1 MALYVALAC
10 GLAAVV
16 YGFVQRSWILSQDAG
31 NARMQE
37 IAGAIQQGAAA
48 YLARQYKTIAIVGV
62 VLAVLIFIFLS
73 KMTAAGF
80 VLGAVLMRSAGCVVN
95 DIADRDFDRHVART
109 RDRPITAGLVGVKE
123 ALVLAAVLT
132 LLAGCLVLM
141 LNGLTIAMSLLA
153 LVFAFTYPFTKRFF
167 AVPQAWLG
175 IAFGFGIPMAYAAAT
190 GRVPAV
196 AWVMMLA
203 NVFWAIA
210 YDTAY
215 AMVDREDDLKIGIKT
230 SAITFGRYDL
240 VGIAVAHGA
249 FLLTMIAVGVMTG
262 RGGVYFGALVL
273 CALLARYQVALCA
286 TREPQQCFKAFM
298 NNTTVGG
305 IVFLGILMD
314 GWFRVA
320 L

>member
-1 MALYVALAC
+1 MADSPSAAPISLATRLSYYEKLMRLDRPVGILLLLWPALWALWLSS
-10 GLAAVV
+10 GGRPDLVLV
-16 YGFVQRSWILSQDAG
+16 WI
-31 NARMQE
+31 
-37 IAGAIQQGAAA
+37 
-48 YLARQYKTIAIVGV
+48 
-62 VLAVLIFIFLS
+62 
-73 KMTAAGF
+73 F
-80 VLGAVLMRSAGCVVN
+80 VLGAALMRSAGCVVN
-95 DIADRDFDRHVART
+95 DIADRNFDRHVART

-132 LLAGCLVLM
+132 VLAGSLVLM
-141 LNGLTIAMSLLA
+141 LNWLTIAMSLLA

-167 AVPQAWLG
+167 AVPQAYLG

-190 GRVPAV
+190 GSVPLV

-203 NVFWAIA
+203 NVSWAIA

-249 FLLTMIAVGVMTG
+249 FLLTMIAVGVMTQ
-262 RGGVYFGALVL
+262 RGGIYFGALVL

-298 NNTTVGG
+298 NNIAVGG
-305 IVFLGILMD
+305 IVFLGIMVD
-314 GWFRVA
+314 GWFRVT

>member
-1 MALYVALAC
+1 MSSTS
-10 GLAAVV
+10 AAR
-16 YGFVQRSWILSQDAG
+16 G
-31 NARMQE
+31 
-37 IAGAIQQGAAA
+37 
-48 YLARQYKTIAIVGV
+48 
-62 VLAVLIFIFLS
+62 
-73 KMTAAGF
+73 

-132 LLAGCLVLM
+132 LLAGSLVLM

-273 CALLARYQVALCA
+273 CALLARHQVALCA

-298 NNTTVGG
+298 NNITVGG

>member
-1 MALYVALAC
+1 
-10 GLAAVV
+10 
-16 YGFVQRSWILSQDAG
+16 VQRTC
-31 NARMQE
+31 E
-37 IAGAIQQGAAA
+37 
-48 YLARQYKTIAIVGV
+48 
-62 VLAVLIFIFLS
+62 
-73 KMTAAGF
+73 
-80 VLGAVLMRSAGCVVN
+80 
-95 DIADRDFDRHVART
+95 
-109 RDRPITAGLVGVKE
+109 RPLTAGLLRPAEAIALFVGLSLLSLL
-123 ALVLAAVLT
+123 LVLPMNPFT
-132 LLAGCLVLM
+132 WLLAGV
-141 LNGLTIAMSLLA
+141 AAFLA
-153 LVFAFTYPFTKRFF
+153 ATYPFTKRFF

-273 CALLARYQVALCA
+273 CALLARHQVALCA

-320 L
+320 LN

>member
-1 MALYVALAC
+1 MSTPMADSPSAAPISLATRLSYYEKLMRLDRPVGILLLLWPALWALWLSS
-10 GLAAVV
+10 GGRPDLVLV
-16 YGFVQRSWILSQDAG
+16 WI
-31 NARMQE
+31 
-37 IAGAIQQGAAA
+37 
-48 YLARQYKTIAIVGV
+48 
-62 VLAVLIFIFLS
+62 
-73 KMTAAGF
+73 F
-80 VLGAVLMRSAGCVVN
+80 VLGAALMRSAGCVVN
-95 DIADRDFDRHVART
+95 DIADRNFDRHVART

-132 LLAGCLVLM
+132 VLAGSLVLM
-141 LNGLTIAMSLLA
+141 LNWLTIAMSLLA

-167 AVPQAWLG
+167 AVPQAYLG

-190 GRVPAV
+190 GSVPLV

-203 NVFWAIA
+203 NVSWAIA

-249 FLLTMIAVGVMTG
+249 FLLTMIAVGVMTQ
-262 RGGVYFGALVL
+262 RGGIYFGALVL

-298 NNTTVGG
+298 NNIAVGG
-305 IVFLGILMD
+305 IVFLGIMVD
-314 GWFRVA
+314 GWFRVT

>member
-1 MALYVALAC
+1 MSTAMANSPSAAPISLATRLSYYEKLMRLDRPVGILLLLWPALWALW
-10 GLAAVV
+10 LASR
-16 YGFVQRSWILSQDAG
+16 GQPDL
-31 NARMQE
+31 
-37 IAGAIQQGAAA
+37 
-48 YLARQYKTIAIVGV
+48 
-62 VLAVLIFIFLS
+62 VLVW
-73 KMTAAGF
+73 MF
-80 VLGAVLMRSAGCVVN
+80 VLGAALMRSAGCVVN

-123 ALVLAAVLT
+123 ALVLALVLT
-132 LLAGCLVLM
+132 VLAGGLVLM
-141 LNGLTIAMSLLA
+141 MNRLTIGLSLLA

-167 AVPQAWLG
+167 AVPQAYLG

-190 GRVPAV
+190 GRVPSV

-230 SAITFGRYDL
+230 SAITFGRFDL

-273 CALLARYQVALCA
+273 CALLARHQVALCA

-305 IVFLGILMD
+305 VVFLGILMD

>member
-1 MALYVALAC
+1 MPLATRLSHYEKLMRLDRPVGILLLLWPALWALW
-10 GLAAVV
+10 LASRGQPDLVLV
-16 YGFVQRSWILSQDAG
+16 WI
-31 NARMQE
+31 
-37 IAGAIQQGAAA
+37 
-48 YLARQYKTIAIVGV
+48 
-62 VLAVLIFIFLS
+62 
-73 KMTAAGF
+73 F
-80 VLGAVLMRSAGCVVN
+80 VLGAALMRSAGCVVN
-95 DIADRDFDRHVART
+95 DIADRNFDRHVART

-132 LLAGCLVLM
+132 VLAGSLVLM
-141 LNGLTIAMSLLA
+141 LNWLTIAMSLLA
-153 LVFAFTYPFTKRFF
+153 LMFAFTYPFTKRFF
-167 AVPQAWLG
+167 AVPQAYLG
-175 IAFGFGIPMAYAAAT
+175 IAFGFGVPMAYAAAT
-190 GRVPAV
+190 GGVPLV

-230 SAITFGRYDL
+230 SAITFGRFDL

-298 NNTTVGG
+298 NNIAVGG
-305 IVFLGILMD
+305 VVFVGILMD

>member
-1 MALYVALAC
+1 MRLDRPVGILLLLWPALWALW
-10 GLAAVV
+10 LASRGQPDLMLV
-16 YGFVQRSWILSQDAG
+16 WI
-31 NARMQE
+31 
-37 IAGAIQQGAAA
+37 
-48 YLARQYKTIAIVGV
+48 
-62 VLAVLIFIFLS
+62 
-73 KMTAAGF
+73 F

-215 AMVDREDDLKIGIKT
+215 AMVDREDDLKIGIRT

-298 NNTTVGG
+298 NNIAVGG
-305 IVFLGILMD
+305 VVFLGILMD

-320 L
+320 LN

>member
-1 MALYVALAC
+1 MSTPMSDSPSAAQISLATRLSYYEKLMRLDRPVGILLLLWPALWALWLSS
-10 GLAAVV
+10 GGRPDMVLV
-16 YGFVQRSWILSQDAG
+16 WI
-31 NARMQE
+31 
-37 IAGAIQQGAAA
+37 
-48 YLARQYKTIAIVGV
+48 
-62 VLAVLIFIFLS
+62 
-73 KMTAAGF
+73 F
-80 VLGAVLMRSAGCVVN
+80 VLGAALMRSAGCVVN
-95 DIADRDFDRHVART
+95 DIADRNFDRHVART

-132 LLAGCLVLM
+132 VLAGSLVLM
-141 LNGLTIAMSLLA
+141 LNWLTIAMSLLA

-167 AVPQAWLG
+167 AVPQAYLG

-190 GRVPAV
+190 GGVPLV

-249 FLLTMIAVGVMTG
+249 FLLTMIAVGVMTQ
-262 RGGVYFGALVL
+262 RGWIYFFALIL
-273 CALLARYQVALCA
+273 CAMLARYQVALCA

-298 NNTTVGG
+298 NNIAVGG
-305 IVFLGILMD
+305 IVFLGIMVD
-314 GWFRVA
+314 GWFRVT

>member
-1 MALYVALAC
+1 MSTPMADSPSAAPISLATRLSYYEKLMRLDRPVGILLLLWPALWALWLSS
-10 GLAAVV
+10 GGRPDLVLV
-16 YGFVQRSWILSQDAG
+16 WI
-31 NARMQE
+31 
-37 IAGAIQQGAAA
+37 
-48 YLARQYKTIAIVGV
+48 
-62 VLAVLIFIFLS
+62 
-73 KMTAAGF
+73 F
-80 VLGAVLMRSAGCVVN
+80 VLGAALMRSAGCVVN
-95 DIADRDFDRHVART
+95 DIADRNFDRHVART

-132 LLAGCLVLM
+132 VLAGSLVLM
-141 LNGLTIAMSLLA
+141 LNWLTIAMSLLA

-167 AVPQAWLG
+167 AVPQAYLG

-190 GRVPAV
+190 GSVPLV

-249 FLLTMIAVGVMTG
+249 FLLTMIAVGVMTQ
-262 RGGVYFGALVL
+262 RGGIYFGALVL

-298 NNTTVGG
+298 NNIAVGG
-305 IVFLGILMD
+305 IVFLGIMVD
-314 GWFRVA
+314 GWFRVT

>member
-1 MALYVALAC
+1 MNTPMADSARAGPIPLATRLSHYEKLMRLDRPVGILLLLWPALWALW
-10 GLAAVV
+10 LASRGQPDLVLV
-16 YGFVQRSWILSQDAG
+16 WI
-31 NARMQE
+31 
-37 IAGAIQQGAAA
+37 
-48 YLARQYKTIAIVGV
+48 
-62 VLAVLIFIFLS
+62 
-73 KMTAAGF
+73 F
-80 VLGAVLMRSAGCVVN
+80 VLGAALMRSAGCVVN
-95 DIADRDFDRHVART
+95 DIADRNFDRHVART

-132 LLAGCLVLM
+132 VLAGSLVLM
-141 LNGLTIAMSLLA
+141 LNWLTIAMSLLA

-167 AVPQAWLG
+167 AVPQAYLG

-190 GRVPAV
+190 GGVPLV

-230 SAITFGRYDL
+230 SAITFGRFDL

-298 NNTTVGG
+298 NNIAVGG
-305 IVFLGILMD
+305 VVFVGILMD

>member
-1 MALYVALAC
+1 MSTPMADSPSAAPISLATRLSYYEKLMRLDRPVGILLLLWPALWALWLSS
-10 GLAAVV
+10 GGRPDLVLV
-16 YGFVQRSWILSQDAG
+16 WI
-31 NARMQE
+31 
-37 IAGAIQQGAAA
+37 
-48 YLARQYKTIAIVGV
+48 
-62 VLAVLIFIFLS
+62 
-73 KMTAAGF
+73 F
-80 VLGAVLMRSAGCVVN
+80 VLGAALMRSAGCVVN
-95 DIADRDFDRHVART
+95 DIADRNFDRHVART

-132 LLAGCLVLM
+132 VLAGSLVLM
-141 LNGLTIAMSLLA
+141 LNWLTIAMSLLA

-167 AVPQAWLG
+167 AVPQAYLG

-190 GRVPAV
+190 GGVPLV

-215 AMVDREDDLKIGIKT
+215 SMVVREDDLKIGIKT

-249 FLLTMIAVGVMTG
+249 FLLTMIAVGVMTQ
-262 RGGVYFGALVL
+262 RGGIYFGALVL

-298 NNTTVGG
+298 NNIAVGG
-305 IVFLGILMD
+305 IVFLGIMVD
-314 GWFRVA
+314 GWFRVT

>member
-1 MALYVALAC
+1 MANSPSAAPISLATRLSHYEKLMRLDRPVGILLLLWPALWALW
-10 GLAAVV
+10 LASRGQPDLMLV
-16 YGFVQRSWILSQDAG
+16 WI
-31 NARMQE
+31 
-37 IAGAIQQGAAA
+37 
-48 YLARQYKTIAIVGV
+48 
-62 VLAVLIFIFLS
+62 
-73 KMTAAGF
+73 F

-123 ALVLAAVLT
+123 ALVLAVVLT

>member
-1 MALYVALAC
+1 MNPPMADRPSAAPISLATRLSYYEKLMRLDRPVGILLLLWPALWALWLSS
-10 GLAAVV
+10 GGRPDMVLV
-16 YGFVQRSWILSQDAG
+16 WI
-31 NARMQE
+31 
-37 IAGAIQQGAAA
+37 
-48 YLARQYKTIAIVGV
+48 
-62 VLAVLIFIFLS
+62 
-73 KMTAAGF
+73 F
-80 VLGAVLMRSAGCVVN
+80 VLGAALMRSAGCVVN
-95 DIADRDFDRHVART
+95 DIADRNFDRHVART

-132 LLAGCLVLM
+132 VLAGSLVLM
-141 LNGLTIAMSLLA
+141 LNWLTIAMSLLA

-167 AVPQAWLG
+167 AVPQAYLG

-190 GRVPAV
+190 GSVPLV

-249 FLLTMIAVGVMTG
+249 FLLTMIAVGVMTQ
-262 RGGVYFGALVL
+262 RGGIYFGALVL

-298 NNTTVGG
+298 NNIAVGG
-305 IVFLGILMD
+305 IVFLGIMVD
-314 GWFRVA
+314 GWFRVT

>member
-1 MALYVALAC
+1 MSTPMSDSPSAAPISLATRLSYYEKLMRLDRPVGILLLLWPALWALWLSS
-10 GLAAVV
+10 GGRPDLVLV
-16 YGFVQRSWILSQDAG
+16 WI
-31 NARMQE
+31 
-37 IAGAIQQGAAA
+37 
-48 YLARQYKTIAIVGV
+48 
-62 VLAVLIFIFLS
+62 
-73 KMTAAGF
+73 F
-80 VLGAVLMRSAGCVVN
+80 VLGAALMRSAGCVVN
-95 DIADRDFDRHVART
+95 DIADRNFDRHVART
-109 RDRPITAGLVGVKE
+109 RDRPITAGLVSVKE

-132 LLAGCLVLM
+132 VLAGSLVLM
-141 LNGLTIAMSLLA
+141 LNWLTIAMSLLA

-167 AVPQAWLG
+167 AVPQAYLG

-190 GRVPAV
+190 GSVPLV

-249 FLLTMIAVGVMTG
+249 FLLTMIAVGVMTQ
-262 RGGVYFGALVL
+262 RGGIYFGALVL

-298 NNTTVGG
+298 NNIAVGG
-305 IVFLGILMD
+305 IVFLGIMVD
-314 GWFRVA
+314 GWFRVT

>member
-1 MALYVALAC
+1 MANSPSAAPIS
-10 GLAAVV
+10 LAARLSHYEKLMRLDRPVGILLLLWPALWALWLASRGQPDLMLV
-16 YGFVQRSWILSQDAG
+16 WI
-31 NARMQE
+31 
-37 IAGAIQQGAAA
+37 
-48 YLARQYKTIAIVGV
+48 
-62 VLAVLIFIFLS
+62 
-73 KMTAAGF
+73 F

>member
-1 MALYVALAC
+1 MTYPMADSAPAGPTTFAARLSLYEKLMRLDRPVGILLLLWPALWALW
-10 GLAAVV
+10 LATSGRPDLMLVWV
-16 YGFVQRSWILSQDAG
+16 
-31 NARMQE
+31 
-37 IAGAIQQGAAA
+37 
-48 YLARQYKTIAIVGV
+48 
-62 VLAVLIFIFLS
+62 
-73 KMTAAGF
+73 F
-80 VLGAVLMRSAGCVVN
+80 VLGAVLMRSAGCIVN

-109 RDRPITAGLVGVKE
+109 RDRPITAGQVGVKE
-123 ALVLAAVLT
+123 ALVLAGVLT
-132 LLAGCLVLM
+132 LLAGGLVLL
-141 LNGLTIAMSLLA
+141 LNPLTLWMSLLA

-167 AVPQAWLG
+167 AVPQAYLG

-190 GRVPAV
+190 GTVPV
-196 AWVMMLA
+196 IAWVMMLA

-230 SAITFGRYDL
+230 SAITFGRFDV

-249 FLLTMIAVGVMTG
+249 FLLTMIVVGVMTG
-262 RGGVYFGALVL
+262 RGGVYFGALVV
-273 CALLARYQVALCA
+273 CALLARHQVALCA

-305 IVFLGILMD
+305 VVFLGILMD

-320 L
+320 LN

>member
-1 MALYVALAC
+1 MRLDRPVGILLLLWPALWALWLSS
-10 GLAAVV
+10 GGRPDMVLV
-16 YGFVQRSWILSQDAG
+16 WI
-31 NARMQE
+31 
-37 IAGAIQQGAAA
+37 
-48 YLARQYKTIAIVGV
+48 
-62 VLAVLIFIFLS
+62 
-73 KMTAAGF
+73 F
-80 VLGAVLMRSAGCVVN
+80 VLGAALMRSAGCVVN
-95 DIADRDFDRHVART
+95 DIADRNFDRHVART

-132 LLAGCLVLM
+132 VLAGSLVLM
-141 LNGLTIAMSLLA
+141 LNWLTIAMSLLA

-167 AVPQAWLG
+167 AVPQAYLG

-190 GRVPAV
+190 GSVPLV

-203 NVFWAIA
+203 NVSWAIA

-249 FLLTMIAVGVMTG
+249 FLLTMIAVGVMTQ
-262 RGGVYFGALVL
+262 RGGIYFGALVL

-298 NNTTVGG
+298 NNIAVGG
-305 IVFLGILMD
+305 IVFLGIMVD
-314 GWFRVA
+314 GWFRVT

>member
-1 MALYVALAC
+1 MSTPMADSSPAAPISLATRLSYYEKLMRLDRPVGILLLLWPALWA
-10 GLAAVV
+10 L
-16 YGFVQRSWILSQDAG
+16 WLSSGGRPD
-31 NARMQE
+31 M
-37 IAGAIQQGAAA
+37 
-48 YLARQYKTIAIVGV
+48 
-62 VLAVLIFIFLS
+62 VLVWV
-73 KMTAAGF
+73 F
-80 VLGAVLMRSAGCVVN
+80 VLGAALMRSAGCVVN

-123 ALVLAAVLT
+123 ALCVALVLT

-141 LNGLTIAMSLLA
+141 LNWLTIAMSLLA

-167 AVPQAWLG
+167 AVPQAYLG

-190 GRVPAV
+190 GSVPLV

-240 VGIAVAHGA
+240 IGIAAAHGA
-249 FLLTMIAVGVMTG
+249 FLLTMIVVGVMTQ
-262 RGGVYFGALVL
+262 RGWIYFFSLIL
-273 CALLARYQVALCA
+273 CAMLARYQVALCT

-298 NNTTVGG
+298 NNIAVGG
-305 IVFLGILMD
+305 VVFVGIMVD

>member
-1 MALYVALAC
+1 MPLATRLSHYEKLMRLDRPVGILLLLWPALWALW
-10 GLAAVV
+10 LASRGQPDLMLV
-16 YGFVQRSWILSQDAG
+16 WI
-31 NARMQE
+31 
-37 IAGAIQQGAAA
+37 
-48 YLARQYKTIAIVGV
+48 
-62 VLAVLIFIFLS
+62 
-73 KMTAAGF
+73 F

-273 CALLARYQVALCA
+273 CALLARHQVALCA

>member
-1 MALYVALAC
+1 MADSPSAAPISLATRLSYYEKLMRLDRPVGILLLLWPALWALWLSS
-10 GLAAVV
+10 GGRPDMVLV
-16 YGFVQRSWILSQDAG
+16 WI
-31 NARMQE
+31 
-37 IAGAIQQGAAA
+37 
-48 YLARQYKTIAIVGV
+48 
-62 VLAVLIFIFLS
+62 
-73 KMTAAGF
+73 F
-80 VLGAVLMRSAGCVVN
+80 VLGAALMRSAGCVVN
-95 DIADRDFDRHVART
+95 DIADRNFDRHVART

-132 LLAGCLVLM
+132 VLAGSLVLM
-141 LNGLTIAMSLLA
+141 LNWLTIAMSLLA

-167 AVPQAWLG
+167 AVPQAYLG

-190 GRVPAV
+190 GGVPLV

-249 FLLTMIAVGVMTG
+249 FLLTMIAVGVMTQ
-262 RGGVYFGALVL
+262 RGGIYFGALVL

-298 NNTTVGG
+298 NNIAVGG
-305 IVFLGILMD
+305 IVFLGIMVD
-314 GWFRVA
+314 GWFRVT

>member
-1 MALYVALAC
+1 MPLATRLSHYEKLMRLDRPVGILLLLWPALWALW
-10 GLAAVV
+10 LASRGQPDLVLV
-16 YGFVQRSWILSQDAG
+16 WI
-31 NARMQE
+31 
-37 IAGAIQQGAAA
+37 
-48 YLARQYKTIAIVGV
+48 
-62 VLAVLIFIFLS
+62 
-73 KMTAAGF
+73 F
-80 VLGAVLMRSAGCVVN
+80 VLGAALMRSAGCVVN
-95 DIADRDFDRHVART
+95 DIADRNFDRHVART

-132 LLAGCLVLM
+132 VLAGSLVLM
-141 LNGLTIAMSLLA
+141 LNWLTIAMSLLA
-153 LVFAFTYPFTKRFF
+153 LMFAFTYPFTKRFF
-167 AVPQAWLG
+167 AVPQAYLG

-190 GRVPAV
+190 GGVPLV

-230 SAITFGRYDL
+230 SAITFGRFDL
-240 VGIAVAHGA
+240 VGIALAHGA

-298 NNTTVGG
+298 NNIAVGG
-305 IVFLGILMD
+305 VVFVGILMD

>member
-1 MALYVALAC
+1 MPLATRLSHYEKLMRLDRPVGILLLLWPALWALW
-10 GLAAVV
+10 LASRGQPDLVLV
-16 YGFVQRSWILSQDAG
+16 WI
-31 NARMQE
+31 
-37 IAGAIQQGAAA
+37 
-48 YLARQYKTIAIVGV
+48 
-62 VLAVLIFIFLS
+62 
-73 KMTAAGF
+73 F
-80 VLGAVLMRSAGCVVN
+80 VLGAALMRSAGCVVN
-95 DIADRDFDRHVART
+95 DIADRNFDRHVART

-132 LLAGCLVLM
+132 VLAGSLVLM
-141 LNGLTIAMSLLA
+141 LNWLTIAMSLLA

-167 AVPQAWLG
+167 AVPQAYLG

-190 GRVPAV
+190 GGVPLV

-230 SAITFGRYDL
+230 SAITFGRFDL

-273 CALLARYQVALCA
+273 CALLARDQVALCA

-298 NNTTVGG
+298 NNIAVGG
-305 IVFLGILMD
+305 VVFVGILMD

>member
-1 MALYVALAC
+1 MSTPMSDSPSAAPISLATRLSYYEKLMRLDRPVGILLLLWPALWALWLSS
-10 GLAAVV
+10 GGRPDLVLV
-16 YGFVQRSWILSQDAG
+16 WI
-31 NARMQE
+31 
-37 IAGAIQQGAAA
+37 
-48 YLARQYKTIAIVGV
+48 
-62 VLAVLIFIFLS
+62 
-73 KMTAAGF
+73 F
-80 VLGAVLMRSAGCVVN
+80 VLGAALMRSAGCVVN
-95 DIADRDFDRHVART
+95 DIADRNFDRHVART
-109 RDRPITAGLVGVKE
+109 RDRPITAGLVGMKE

-132 LLAGCLVLM
+132 VLAGSLVLM
-141 LNGLTIAMSLLA
+141 LNWLTIAMSLLA

-167 AVPQAWLG
+167 AVPQAYLG

-190 GRVPAV
+190 GSVPLV

-249 FLLTMIAVGVMTG
+249 FLLTMIAVGVMTQ
-262 RGGVYFGALVL
+262 RGGIYFGALVL

-298 NNTTVGG
+298 NNIAVGG
-305 IVFLGILMD
+305 IVFLGIMVD
-314 GWFRVA
+314 GWFRVT

>member
-1 MALYVALAC
+1 MPLATRLSHYEKLMRLDRPVGILLLLWPALWALW
-10 GLAAVV
+10 LASRGQPDLVLV
-16 YGFVQRSWILSQDAG
+16 WI
-31 NARMQE
+31 
-37 IAGAIQQGAAA
+37 
-48 YLARQYKTIAIVGV
+48 
-62 VLAVLIFIFLS
+62 
-73 KMTAAGF
+73 F
-80 VLGAVLMRSAGCVVN
+80 VLGAALMRSAGCVVN
-95 DIADRDFDRHVART
+95 DIADRNFDRHVART

-132 LLAGCLVLM
+132 VLAGSLVLM
-141 LNGLTIAMSLLA
+141 LNWLTIAMSLLA
-153 LVFAFTYPFTKRFF
+153 LMFAFTYPFTKRFF
-167 AVPQAWLG
+167 AVPQAYLG

-190 GRVPAV
+190 GGVPLV

-230 SAITFGRYDL
+230 SAITFGRFDL

-298 NNTTVGG
+298 NNIAVGG
-305 IVFLGILMD
+305 VVFVGILMD